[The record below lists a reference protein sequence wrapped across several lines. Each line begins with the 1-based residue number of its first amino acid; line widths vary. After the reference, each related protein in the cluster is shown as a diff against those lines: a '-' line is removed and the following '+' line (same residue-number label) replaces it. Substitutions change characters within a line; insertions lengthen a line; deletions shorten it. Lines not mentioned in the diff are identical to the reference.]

1 MSTTA
6 SIVDLSTRIAAN
18 AAKVNGYLVAHSL
31 PAPSFDENAPLP
43 GLIPADAPEVQAA
56 RMAIIQDTAE
66 LRRLMLGCTPREYV
80 MSFSH
85 NESLSLQATV
95 RFGLAKTFPPGS
107 ETTFGAMAAA
117 TGVLSEPNVRQLVRH
132 AVTKNIFREP
142 RPGVVAHSSISRLLA
157 EDNLISDWAG
167 AATDDLWQAAAQT
180 CNALAK
186 YPGSEEPN
194 TTGFCVA
201 NNTDKPM
208 YEFFSTVPERARRF
222 ANAMTA
228 FSEREAGLVSHVT
241 DNYPWGD
248 LGSGT
253 VVDVGGSTG
262 FVSHALARKFPLL
275 KLIVQDLPPVIEKA
289 KSQAPPELADRVSYM
304 AHDFLTPQPVRGA
317 DVYFFRS
324 ILHNW
329 PTKYCLRI
337 LRNHVGV
344 LKPGARVVVMDM
356 VLPDKGTVAS
366 AAEEERLRGLD
377 LVMLELFNAHE
388 REMDDWRALFA
399 EADARFEFKGG
410 WLPKGSNKWIFVAEW
425 KGES

>member
-1 MSTTA
+1 MSTT
-6 SIVDLSTRIAAN
+6 SIVDLSARIAAN
-18 AAKVNGYLVAHSL
+18 VAKVNDYLVSHGL
-31 PAPSFDENAPLP
+31 PAPSFDEDAPLT
-43 GLIPADAPEVQAA
+43 GLIPADAADVQAA
-56 RMAIIQDTAE
+56 RKAVIQDTAE
-66 LRRLMLGCTPREYV
+66 LRRLMLGCAPREYV
-80 MSFSH
+80 MSFSS
-85 NESLSLQATV
+85 NENLSLQATV

-117 TGVLSEPNVRQLVRH
+117 TGVVSEPNVRQLVRH

-157 EDNLISDWAG
+157 EDSLIADWAG
-167 AATDDLWQAAAQT
+167 AAFDDLWQAAAQT

-208 YEFFSTVPERARRF
+208 YEFLSTVPERARRF

-248 LGSGT
+248 LGSGL

-262 FVSHALARKFPLL
+262 FVSHALARKFPHLHLL
-275 KLIVQDLPPVIEKA
+275 VQDLPPVT
-289 KSQAPPELADRVSYM
+289 YM
-304 AHDFLTPQPVRGA
+304 AHDFLTPQPIHGA

-329 PTKYCLRI
+329 PTKYCLEI
-337 LRNHVGV
+337 LRNHSRAGA

-356 VLPDKGTVAS
+356 VLPDKDSVAS
-366 AAEEERLRGLD
+366 TPAEEERLRGMD
-377 LVMLELFNAHE
+377 LVMLELFDAHE

-399 EADARFEFKGG
+399 EADPRFEFKGG
-410 WLPKGSNKWIFVAEW
+410 WLPKESNKWFFVAEW
-425 KGES
+425 KG